1 LGGSLKTSYTSPFFQ
16 SVSDAKADES
26 KMSTFK
32 KIPAAIKAL
41 LLNPTYMFISIG
53 AAADGLV
60 IAGLSAFLP
69 KFIQS
74 QYKFTASLSSG
85 IVGKPMQRKIRS
97 QSYDRELQRQRCKNL
112 QYYN

>member
-1 LGGSLKTSYTSPFFQ
+1 MYFQTITEAKTASL
-16 SVSDAKADES
+16 ES
-26 KMSTFK
+26 SKLTDLRR
-32 KIPAAIKAL
+32 IPLAIKAL
-41 LLNPTYMFISIG
+41 LVNPTYMFISIG

-85 IVGKPMQRKIRS
+85 IVGELVSFELVALLMRAFKLIVLG
-97 QSYDRELQRQRCKNL
+97 SYL
-112 QYYN
+112 